1 MFYLTFQVCHVI
13 NYDFPWFLSNYLHR
27 AGRCGRI
34 GAKVTHAPH
43 VTSFI
48 RTRRDVELLNQIEVS
63 L

>member
-1 MFYLTFQVCHVI
+1 MI

-34 GAKVTHAPH
+34 GAKVSHAPH

-63 L
+63 S